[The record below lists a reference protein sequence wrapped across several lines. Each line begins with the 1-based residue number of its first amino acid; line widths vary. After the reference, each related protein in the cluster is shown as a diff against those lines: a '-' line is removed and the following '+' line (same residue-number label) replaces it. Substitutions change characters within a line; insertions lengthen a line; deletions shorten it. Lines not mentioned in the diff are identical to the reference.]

1 MNLEQIR
8 ANFGILLNEANK
20 KGAFDLEQANAA
32 VQTLTALDN
41 IIKQPLHQVD
51 TICKSD
57 YNE

>member
-32 VQTLTALDN
+32 VQTLTALDQV
-41 IIKQPLHQVD
+41 IKAQ
-51 TICKSD
+51 
-57 YNE
+57 NEAPHE